1 MNIIVPDYQI
11 LNFETESLVIS
22 DLGISKVNS
31 QPLLNAIRQIK
42 LSNLITRE
50 ELEEVLSENGL
61 NVKDAFEF
69 LERIIPLKGVDEIY
83 FEKTIIVHDWEGR
96 SYVESIFRKE
106 LSGAVEFQ
114 RFSDDV
120 VELARDSRCFIV
132 LLCDFYDYE
141 NIKKLYFDLM
151 KISPKS
157 AVSVC
162 WRIGAL
168 FCIGQPYIAEIGN
181 PCHFCI
187 VDRLVN
193 NESVI
198 PAKSRWTSILAFCRN
213 KHVSVPSKPL
223 SLYQE
228 MIVIGAIVR
237 KVKFFVEAE
246 GGHKFQDDVLHTSY
260 VQLSDGKIFEEANSH
275 WYMCDCLRADL

>member
-132 LLCDFYDYE
+132 LCAIFM
-141 NIKKLYFDLM
+141 IT
-151 KISPKS
+151 KI
-157 AVSVC
+157 
-162 WRIGAL
+162 
-168 FCIGQPYIAEIGN
+168 
-181 PCHFCI
+181 
-187 VDRLVN
+187 
-193 NESVI
+193 
-198 PAKSRWTSILAFCRN
+198 
-213 KHVSVPSKPL
+213 
-223 SLYQE
+223 
-228 MIVIGAIVR
+228 
-237 KVKFFVEAE
+237 
-246 GGHKFQDDVLHTSY
+246 
-260 VQLSDGKIFEEANSH
+260 
-275 WYMCDCLRADL
+275 